1 MQGELCSLIEQE
13 VGHFFVLEKLDGSK
27 ISIPI
32 IHLNYFQ
39 LNGAQLEL
47 NFSYH
52 TIVIEGLFIDIL
64 FDLLI
69 SGKSAYVKEFG
80 ERYESMSK
88 PESLYISKAEVMEIE
103 R

>member
-1 MQGELCSLIEQE
+1 MHLAASEDQVQIAELLLHRGARIDQ
-13 VGHFFVLEKLDGSK
+13 LD
-27 ISIPI
+27 
-32 IHLNYFQ
+32 YFQ

-88 PESLYISKAEVMEIE
+88 PNSLYIAKAEVTEIE
-103 R
+103 Q